1 MKSVNT
7 IFMRKIIISILL
19 SFAWLTI
26 QAQSKTV
33 NLNED
38 WQFYY
43 NWQLGRGE
51 GRSVDLPHGY
61 NYDAMYRADYFRGL
75 VGYIKYLEVP
85 MDWKFKAVN
94 IKFDGVGTV
103 ADLYVNGRHVGQH
116 KGGYT
121 AFGWNISP
129 FLKPGE
135 RNTLHLRVNNS
146 PSLDMLPLESPCNQ
160 WGGVYSN
167 VSLRVTP
174 NCYIGDDQT
183 GGCGVRIKTVN
194 PSMESATISTS
205 AKVNGL
211 PESIANITF
220 IVRDDSGHIIDSTA
234 KVIKVPMSGSID
246 VTNDFQILRPRLW
259 SGKKDP
265 YLYSMTVTATS
276 KGGSDVVST
285 DFGIRSFGVDSQNRF
300 MLNGQPLKVRGVVV
314 HHEWEGAGNVFRKQN
329 YDRDMKWILEVGA
342 NAVRVYGRPVDDYF
356 ATLCDKNGIMV
367 WSEMPLTG
375 PYSENRNS
383 AYNRSDELDNNAEQV
398 MREMITQGFNHPS
411 IVWWGLFSD
420 ISQRG
425 DDPIALV
432 RRLQQIAKDEDPAR
446 LTIAASSQDGALNMV
461 TDMIGFNPWFGWN
474 GGMPSEISIW
484 AQQLRKEWSK
494 LKAGVS
500 AYGSGGYV
508 YQSTDTLYRPMVESN
523 FHPQQWQ
530 SHLLETYLREIESP
544 GSGVWGGFVM
554 SMFDFASPYARKY
567 PRPGINDCG
576 LVTYDRSQ
584 VKEAFYLYKAAW
596 NETDKF
602 IYPAKPISYGIKGY
616 TLKIY
621 SNHPQIELLIDGI
634 SIGVKSNDGIGVF
647 AFPNLALKKESK
659 QKIEIRVPNTD
670 ISMITLARD
679 LMNQ

>member
-1 MKSVNT
+1 
-7 IFMRKIIISILL
+7 MRKIIISIL
-19 SFAWLTI
+19 FIVAYFGT
-26 QAQSKTV
+26 QAQTKIV

-75 VGYIKYLEVP
+75 VGYIKYFDVP
-85 MDWKFKAVN
+85 MEWKFKAVN

-116 KGGYT
+116 RGGYT

-135 RNTLHLRVNNS
+135 RNTLHLRVNNA

-167 VSLRVTP
+167 VNLIVTP
-174 NCYIGDDQT
+174 NCYIGDIEM
-183 GGCGVRIKTVN
+183 GGSGIKVRTIN
-194 PSMESATISTS
+194 PSMESATVNVA

-211 PESIANITF
+211 PKSIVNIVF
-220 IVRDDSGHIIDSTA
+220 KLSHADGALIDSTA
-234 KVIKVPMSGSID
+234 KVIEIPMSGSLD
-246 VTNDFQILRPRLW
+246 VEHDFELLKPRLW
-259 SGKKDP
+259 NGKQDP
-265 YLYSMTVTATS
+265 YLYNMAVTATS
-276 KGGSDVVST
+276 KGGKSVVSS
-285 DFGIRSFGVDSQNRF
+285 DFGVRSFGVDAQNRF
-300 MLNGQPLKVRGVVV
+300 MLNGQPLKIRGVVV
-314 HHEWEGAGNVFRKQN
+314 HHEWEGAGNVFRRQN
-329 YDRDMKWILEVGA
+329 FDRDMKWIMEIGA

-367 WSEMPLTG
+367 WSEMPLTA

-383 AYNRSDELDNNAEQV
+383 AYNRSDELDRNAEQV
-398 MREMITQGFNHPS
+398 IREMITQGYNHPS
-411 IVWWGLFSD
+411 VVWWGLFSD

-425 DDPIALV
+425 DDPITLV
-432 RRLQQIAKDEDPAR
+432 RRLNQIAKQEDPAR

-474 GGMPSEISIW
+474 AGMPSDILIW
-484 AQQLRKEWSK
+484 SQQLRKEWSK
-494 LKAGVS
+494 LKAGIS

-508 YQSTDTLYRPMVESN
+508 YQTTDTLYRPMVESN

-530 SHLLETYLREIESP
+530 SHLLEIYLREIESEK
-544 GSGVWGGFVM
+544 GGLWGGFVM
-554 SMFDFASPYARKY
+554 SMFDFASPYARHY

-576 LVTYDRSQ
+576 LVSYDRSQ
-584 VKEAFYLYKAAW
+584 AKEAFYLYKAAW
-596 NETDKF
+596 NGDDKF
-602 IYPAKPISYGIKGY
+602 IYPAKPIKYGAKGY
-616 TLKIY
+616 TLKVY
-621 SNHPQIELLIDGI
+621 SNYPQIELLVDGI
-634 SIGVKSNDGIGVF
+634 SIGIKNNDSIGVF
-647 AFPNLALKKESK
+647 AFSGLALKGDSR
-659 QKIEIRVPNTD
+659 QKIEIRVPDTEV
-670 ISMITLARD
+670 SMVILARD
-679 LMNQ
+679 LISK